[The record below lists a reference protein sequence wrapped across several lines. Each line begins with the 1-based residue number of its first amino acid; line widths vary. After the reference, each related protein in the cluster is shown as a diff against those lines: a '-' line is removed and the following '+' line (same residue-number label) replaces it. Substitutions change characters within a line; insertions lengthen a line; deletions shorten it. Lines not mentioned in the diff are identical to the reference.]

1 VANDNT
7 YVCTEHLLT
16 KRQILPTTALE
27 VPLSKS
33 GLVLQACCYLHNY
46 CINEKLNASE
56 ASRIETAKIIMI
68 LFLVTFQ
75 LTLPVFQLI
84 EFKA

>member
-1 VANDNT
+1 VADDNT
-7 YVCTEHLLT
+7 GVCTEHLLT
-16 KRQILPTTALE
+16 KRQILRTALE